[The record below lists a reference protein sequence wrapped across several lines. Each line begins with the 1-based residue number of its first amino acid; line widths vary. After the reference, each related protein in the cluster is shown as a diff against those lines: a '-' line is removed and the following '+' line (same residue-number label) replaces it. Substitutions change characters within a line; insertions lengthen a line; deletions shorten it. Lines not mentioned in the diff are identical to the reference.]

1 MFYPEW
7 KQDSEGCRN
16 DGLEPDY
23 MAVNPTEWLSSTK
36 KSCCQKYFGGY
47 MYDDCMGRYPPD
59 HDDCNTMLFYP
70 DWQGA
75 NEGCLDDGKEP
86 YYMLSNHKLFL
97 SNTRDDCCKKFYE
110 WDFFSCTGTSPEL
123 THGEF
128 YPDYTDS
135 STPTCLDDGNIPTYM
150 LNDQRWYLSTTLR
163 QCCERHFHY
172 NINACLGTSYGGS
185 DKWYVKF
192 DARTCAKDCV
202 GASPCGG
209 IAASWDE
216 LFDSKEKC
224 CETKMFW
231 DIRCRTRS
239 V

>member
-1 MFYPEW
+1 MIAWEDILLIMMIVIRLRCYFTLI
-7 KQDSEGCRN
+7 GR
-16 DGLEPDY
+16 EPMKAALMMVSKSMRCSTWTLFVQY
-23 MAVNPTEWLSSTK
+23 WLNSLH
-36 KSCCQKYFGGY
+36 F
-47 MYDDCMGRYPPD
+47 
-59 HDDCNTMLFYP
+59 H
-70 DWQGA
+70 
-75 NEGCLDDGKEP
+75 LDIVSVSVGKEP

-209 IAASWDE
+209 VAASWDE